1 MLYTINKTNYRDF
14 ATMESGKIPGRVYSI
29 PFSSVDNLK
38 KTDCLTERYKSDMV
52 TVLSG
57 EWDFKYYETQSVLP
71 TEFDTDHIQFDK
83 IQVPSTWQRTGYREP
98 VYLNSR
104 YEFHLFPP
112 ELPGEVAVGAY
123 RKKINIENIEKTHI
137 ISFLG
142 VISSLDLYVNGSYIG
157 YSECAHNSAEFDIS
171 KFLTKGENEIVC
183 IVYRWSTSTYLE
195 CQDMFRENGIF
206 RDVLLYTYDEAYIND
221 YEIKTKLASGS
232 MYDMT
237 VNVEVEGAYAD
248 ATLELTLLS
257 GKKEIAAAQIKAG
270 KNVSYTFNALKV
282 KEWTAET
289 PNIYELF
296 ITLKK
301 GDETLCSVRNYTGF
315 KTVEILGDVFKFNGE
330 KIKFKGVNHH
340 DSNGKTGYVMTA
352 ADIKKDLE
360 LMKELNVNSIRTSHY
375 PPDPMLL
382 TLADIMGFYIVDE
395 ADIETHGCGS
405 LGKYKVY
412 KINYISNDLNWANR
426 YVDRVSR
433 MYLRDR
439 NHPSITMWS
448 LGNESGGYK
457 CHDKCYEYLKK
468 VCPEIPVHYEGAI
481 RTKRVG
487 YDVISEM
494 YTDTDSV
501 LKTALGKRGK
511 KYFDKPFFLCEY
523 CHAMGVGPGELEEY
537 WEIFYAHDKLM
548 GGCIWEWCDHAVFH
562 EKGDSKYPYEYTYG
576 GDHKEELHDKNFC
589 VDGLV
594 FPDRTPHTGA
604 LQMKQVYRPIR
615 SKKLNDSTY
624 EFTNTNRFLNSDTLK
639 IKWELKENFEVKNSG
654 DLALSIEP
662 SQSETV
668 TIPVGDLPD
677 KTDCVLNII
686 YSDKKGNEIAKE
698 QHILKEKAA
707 EIALPKEKAE
717 LIDNAES
724 YEIKIT
730 DGIISFSKK
739 TGELNR
745 FEANG
750 INLFNENPV
759 GDKAGVLPNIFRV
772 PLDNDAFNGVPKWN
786 REKLSQIVPVFNGI
800 KASELSDCVLLNAYY
815 DMAAGKKVYYKS
827 VIEYKVYSDGTV
839 KVKAS
844 LDRKMNGWKDIP
856 RFGITVELPKALNQ
870 VEYCGRGPYENLCD
884 INLQSTVDV
893 FKTTVSEMH
902 VPYIKPQDNG
912 NHGSARYAKFTN
924 ADGKGIE
931 FVGDPKFSFSAHD
944 YTQGT
949 LSKAMHQEDINRE
962 NTTFVSIDG
971 FMRGTGSASCGQD
984 TLMKYRFV
992 FDKVIEFKFAMRPIK

>member
-1 MLYTINKTNYRDF
+1 MLYTIDKKNYRDF
-14 ATMESGKIPGRVYSI
+14 STMESGKIPGRVYSI
-29 PFSSVDNLK
+29 PFSDTDALK
-38 KTDCLTERYKSDMV
+38 KTNCLTERYKSDIV

-71 TEFDTDHIQFDK
+71 TEFDTDRIQFDK
-83 IQVPSTWQRTGYREP
+83 IEVPSTWQRTGYSEP

-104 YEFHLFPP
+104 YEFHLMPP
-112 ELPGEVAVGAY
+112 ELPQEVPVGAY
-123 RKKINIENIEKTHI
+123 RKKINIDSTEKTYI

-142 VISSLDLYVNGSYIG
+142 VISSLDLYVNGSYVG
-157 YSECAHNSAEFDIS
+157 YSECAHNSAEFDIT
-171 KFLTKGENEIVC
+171 KFLNKGENEIVC

-206 RDVLLYTYDEAYIND
+206 RDVLLYAYDKAYIND
-221 YEIKTKLASGS
+221 YEIKTKLTSGS
-232 MYDMT
+232 MYDLT
-237 VNVEVEGAYAD
+237 VNVGIEGAFAD
-248 ATLELTLLS
+248 ANLEIVLLS
-257 GKKEIAAAQIKAG
+257 GKKEIAKAQIKAD
-270 KNVSYTFNALKV
+270 KYASYTFNALKV

-296 ITLKK
+296 ITLSK
-301 GDETLCSVRNYTGF
+301 GDKTFCSVRNYTGF
-315 KTVEILGDVFKFNGE
+315 KTIEILGDVFKFNGQ

-340 DSNGKTGYVMTA
+340 DSTAKTGYVMTA
-352 ADIKKDLE
+352 DDIKKDLE

-405 LGKYKVY
+405 LGKHKLYKF
-412 KINYISNDLNWANR
+412 NHISNDLSWAER

-457 CHDKCYEYLKK
+457 CQDKCYEYLKK
-468 VCPEIPVHYEGAI
+468 VCPEIPVHYEGVI

-494 YTDTDSV
+494 YTDIDQV
-501 LKTALGKRGK
+501 LKTAIGKRGK

-523 CHAMGVGPGELEEY
+523 CHAMGVGPGALEEY
-537 WEIFYAHDKLM
+537 WKIIYAHDKLM
-548 GGCIWEWCDHAVFH
+548 GGCIWEWCDHAVYH

-576 GDHKEELHDKNFC
+576 GDHKEDMHDKNFC

-615 SKKLNDSTY
+615 SKKLENDKY
-624 EFTNTNRFLNSDTLK
+624 EFTNTNRFLNADKFK
-639 IKWELKENFEVKNSG
+639 IKWELLENYEVKNNG
-654 DLALSIEP
+654 DLDLSIEP
-662 SQSETV
+662 AKTEIV
-668 TIPVGDLPD
+668 AIPVGALSPD
-677 KTDCVLNII
+677 KECILNIT
-686 YSDKKGNEIAKE
+686 YSDKKGNIIATE
-698 QHILKEKAA
+698 QHILKEKAV
-707 EIALPKEKAE
+707 EVVLPKEKTSLA
-717 LIDNAES
+717 DNPDS
-724 YEIKIT
+724 YEIEI
-730 DGIISFSKK
+730 DGGIIAFSKK
-739 TGELNR
+739 SGEINK
-745 FEANG
+745 FEVNSVK
-750 INLFNENPV
+750 LFNDRPI
-759 GDKAGVLPNIFRV
+759 GDTAGILPNIFRV

-786 REKLSQIVPVFNGI
+786 SAKLAELKPVFKGI
-800 KASELSDCVLLNAYY
+800 KASEQSDCVLVNAYY
-815 DMAAGKKVYYKS
+815 DMCVAKKVYYINL
-827 VIEYKVYSDGTV
+827 IEYKVYKDGTI
-839 KVKAS
+839 KVKTS
-844 LDRKMNGWKDIP
+844 LSRKMNGWKDLP
-856 RFGITVELPKALNQ
+856 RFGITVELPKELNN

-884 INLQSTVDV
+884 INQHTQVGI

-912 NHGSARYAKFTN
+912 NHGSVRYAKFTN
-924 ADGKGIE
+924 NDGKGIE
-931 FVGDPKFSFSAHD
+931 FIGDTKFSFSAHD

-971 FMRGTGSASCGQD
+971 FMRGTGSASCGPD

-992 FDKVIEFKFAMRPIK
+992 FDKSIEFKFIIRPVK